1 MAIKPTEPFTDSIS
15 VAALQI
21 PVGFHLPQL
30 RFSKS
35 VSGANSITA
44 HHRFDECIGS
54 LACDAQFRSA
64 LMVGLTGR
72 APFGSDFECTTA
84 CTGEIRVLP
93 HISATLVEQYAND
106 SSGKMQQ
113 LQQST
118 VISTHRKDPP
128 VATGAQGVGTYSRPD
143 RQKFRFLATTN
154 PRR

>member
-72 APFGSDFECTTA
+72 A
-84 CTGEIRVLP
+84 RVHRRNSAFCL
-93 HISATLVEQYAND
+93 ISARHLW
-106 SSGKMQQ
+106 SSTRTIHLEKCN
-113 LQQST
+113 SCN
-118 VISTHRKDPP
+118 
-128 VATGAQGVGTYSRPD
+128 
-143 RQKFRFLATTN
+143 N
-154 PRR
+154 PRSSQPIGRTRRYCSAARRLGYRPRATEATVKVIYTGGSIWSRA

>member
-72 APFGSDFECTTA
+72 APFGSNFECTTA

-128 VATGAQGVGTYSRPD
+128 LATGAQGVGTYSRPD
-143 RQKFRFLATTN
+143 RQKFRFLATMN